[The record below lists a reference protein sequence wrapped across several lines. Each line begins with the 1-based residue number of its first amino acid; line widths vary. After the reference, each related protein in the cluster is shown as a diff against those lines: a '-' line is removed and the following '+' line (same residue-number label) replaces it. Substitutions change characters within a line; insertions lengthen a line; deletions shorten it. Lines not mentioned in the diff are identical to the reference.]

1 MATQEQFVDQ
11 VNKGYTFGGSAL
23 IIGAAMLDGKS
34 APGTQVKL
42 PLKTMNRH
50 GLIAG
55 ATGTGKT
62 KSIQTLS
69 EKLSENG
76 VSVLMMDIKGDFSGI
91 AEPGVSNPKIEERM
105 KSIGSEWKGKGYPV
119 ELMSIS
125 TQDGV
130 RLRATVSEFG
140 PVLISKILDLN
151 DTQEGVVAMVF
162 KFSDDQALPLV
173 DLSDFKKVLQFLT
186 NEGKSVFEKEYGA
199 ISPSTVGTILR
210 KVVELEQQGAGV
222 FFGETSFDVND
233 LLRKDENGMGYI
245 NIVRLTD
252 IQDKPKLFSTF
263 MLSLLA
269 EVYHKF
275 PERGDVDQP
284 ELVIFIDEAHLVFD
298 NAGKALNDQL
308 EAIIK
313 LIRSKGVGIFFCTQN
328 PNDIPQSI
336 LSQLGLKIQH
346 ALRAFTAKDR
356 QDIKL
361 VAQNYPETEFYK
373 VDDLITQLGIG
384 EAFVTALN
392 EKGIP
397 TPLVHTLMSPPQS
410 RMDILSDTEMQ
421 TLVKKSKLYNKYK
434 DQVDPESAYEILT
447 AKLAQAEQEQQAAV
461 QQQEEEKPA
470 AKTTGK
476 STLQKILDN
485 SVTRQIARTA
495 TSTLLKEVTGGT
507 TRRRSSSTSNAT
519 IVRGL
524 LGGISKLFS

>member
-1 MATQEQFVDQ
+1 MANQDQFSQ
-11 VNKGYTFGGSAL
+11 LIQQSYTFSGASILIGG
-23 IIGAAMLDGKS
+23 AMLD
-34 APGTQVKL
+34 TQPVPNTPIRI
-42 PLKTMNRH
+42 PLKTLNRH

-62 KSIQTLS
+62 KTIQTLS

-91 AEPGVSNPKIEERM
+91 AEPGVSNPKITDRVAA
-105 KSIGSEWKGKGYPV
+105 IGTTWSPKGYPV

-125 TQDGV
+125 AQDGV
-130 RLRATVSEFG
+130 RLRATVTEFG

-162 KFSDDQALPLV
+162 KFCDDQSLALV

-186 NEGKSVFEKEYGA
+186 NEGKDIFEKEYGA
-199 ISPSTVGTILR
+199 ISPATVGTILR
-210 KVVELEQQGAGV
+210 KVVELEQQGAGT
-222 FFGETSFDVND
+222 FFGETSFNVND
-233 LLRKDENGMGYI
+233 LLRKDDNGYGYI

-284 ELVIFIDEAHLVFD
+284 ELVIFMDEAHLVFD
-298 NAGKALNDQL
+298 NASKALQDQL

-373 VDDLITQLGIG
+373 VEDLITQLGIG
-384 EAFVTALN
+384 EAFVSALN

-397 TPLVHTLMSPPQS
+397 TPLVHSMMAPPQS
-410 RMDILSDTEMQ
+410 RMDILNDSEMQ
-421 TLVKKSKLYNKYK
+421 ALIHASKLYNKYK
-434 DQVDPESAYEILT
+434 EAVDPESAFEILS
-447 AKLAQAEQEQQAAV
+447 AKMEQAQQQQAQEEQQKQEAKAAPK
-461 QQQEEEKPA
+461 Q
-470 AKTTGK
+470 GK
-476 STLQKILDN
+476 STLDKVLN
-485 SVTRQIARTA
+485 STVTKQIARTA
-495 TSTLLKEVTGGT
+495 TSTIT
-507 TRRRSSSTSNAT
+507 
-519 IVRGL
+519 RGL
-524 LGGISKLFS
+524 LGVLKGMLK

>member
-1 MATQEQFVDQ
+1 MAKREEFADKIVG
-11 VNKGYTFGGSAL
+11 GYSFSGNSL
-23 IIGAAMLDGKS
+23 VVGAGMLDSK
-34 APGTQVKL
+34 AVPGLQIKI

-62 KSIQTLS
+62 KSIQLLS

-76 VSVLMMDIKGDFSGI
+76 ISVLMMDIKGDFSGI
-91 AEPGVSNPKIEERM
+91 AEPGTSNAKIEERI
-105 KSIGSEWKGKGYPV
+105 KSIATAWTGKGYPV

-125 TQDGV
+125 EQDGV
-130 RLRATVSEFG
+130 RMRATVTEFG
-140 PVLISKILDLN
+140 PVLISKILNLN

-162 KFSDDQALPLV
+162 KFSDDQQLPLV

-186 NEGKSVFEKEYGA
+186 NEGKDVFEKEYGA

-233 LLRKDENGMGYI
+233 LLRKDENGNGYI

-275 PERGDVDQP
+275 PERGDLDQP
-284 ELVIFIDEAHLVFD
+284 ELIIFMDEAHLIFD
-298 NAGKALNDQL
+298 NASKALQDQL
-308 EAIIK
+308 ESIIK
-313 LIRSKGVGIFFCTQN
+313 LIRSKGVGIFFCTQS

-336 LSQLGLKIQH
+336 LAQLGLKVQH

-361 VAQNYPETEFYK
+361 VSQNYPETDFYK
-373 VDDLITQLGIG
+373 VEDLITQLGIG

-397 TPLVHTLMSPPQS
+397 TPLVHTLMAPPQS
-410 RMDILSDTEMQ
+410 RMDILNDEEMHQ
-421 TLVKKSKLYNKYK
+421 LIGNSKLYKKYK
-434 DQVDPESAYEILT
+434 NTVDPESAYEILT
-447 AKLAQAEQEQQAAV
+447 KKLEEAQEVETEAKEV
-461 QQQEEEKPA
+461 QQS
-470 AKTTGK
+470 AKTEKATGK

-495 TSTLLKEVTGGT
+495 TSTILKEMTGGT
-507 TRRRSSSTSNAT
+507 TRKRKSSGNAA

-524 LGGISKLFS
+524 LGGITQLFK